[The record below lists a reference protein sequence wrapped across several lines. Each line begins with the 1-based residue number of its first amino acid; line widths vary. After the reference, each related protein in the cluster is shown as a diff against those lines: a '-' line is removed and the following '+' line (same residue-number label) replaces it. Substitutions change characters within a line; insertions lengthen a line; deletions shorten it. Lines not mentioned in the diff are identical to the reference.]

1 MVKIENCELTI
12 LGRVKEV
19 IVNSSGENIYID
31 QLESKFYG
39 IKDEGIDFTI
49 IGFEDEPVMIVYV
62 VDENNLKNIIDKIIE
77 INNSLEIYTRIAK
90 LYISRDNIEKTST
103 GKIKRNEIAKRIAS
117 NDEYIELVK
126 L

>member
-12 LGRVKEV
+12 LGRVKDV

-39 IKDEGIDFTI
+39 IKDEGMDFTI

-62 VDENNLKNIIDKIIE
+62 ADQNNLKNIIDKIIE

-117 NDEYIELVK
+117 NDESIELVK

>member
-1 MVKIENCELTI
+1 
-12 LGRVKEV
+12 
-19 IVNSSGENIYID
+19 
-31 QLESKFYG
+31 
-39 IKDEGIDFTI
+39 
-49 IGFEDEPVMIVYV
+49 MIVYV
-62 VDENNLKNIIDKIIE
+62 ADENNLKNIIDKIIE

-117 NDEYIELVK
+117 NDESIELVK